1 MSKISIVIPVKNE
14 SKNVSILSKEIMKS
28 CKSFNYEVLFIN
40 DGSNDDTIVKLNSLK
55 KIDNKIRI
63 IDHHVSLGQSAA
75 IRSGVLKANN
85 EIIITMDGD
94 CQNDPSDIPLL
105 LSKFESKK
113 SQLLLIGGVR
123 RKRMDNFSK
132 RFGSKFA
139 RYVRKI
145 ILGDDHPDSGCGLKI
160 FHKKLFIMMP
170 YFDHMHRYLTALAKR
185 EGAEVLKM
193 DVNHRPRFDGNSNYT
208 NIGRL
213 LEGITDVFGVFWLLK
228 RSTLNLNSKGK
239 K

>member
-1 MSKISIVIPVKNE
+1 
-14 SKNVSILSKEIMKS
+14 
-28 CKSFNYEVLFIN
+28 
-40 DGSNDDTIVKLNSLK
+40 
-55 KIDNKIRI
+55 
-63 IDHHVSLGQSAA
+63 
-75 IRSGVLKANN
+75 
-85 EIIITMDGD
+85 
-94 CQNDPSDIPLL
+94 
-105 LSKFESKK
+105 
-113 SQLLLIGGVR
+113 
-123 RKRMDNFSK
+123 MDNFSK

-208 NIGRL
+208 N
-213 LEGITDVFGVFWLLK
+213 TN
-228 RSTLNLNSKGK
+228 RSIKII
-239 K
+239 